1 MHTVFNTFQ
10 DRTRNWTHSSNC
22 SPSFRK
28 EMGHGPHK
36 QDRRDCFLYDLFSET
51 FFPPLSAE
59 LFQDITSS
67 QHTLLSQSKP
77 YLISLPLYCGSK
89 VQVDLLTFSSS
100 VLQINAKCIIMFIV
114 SFSSVTFLKSSSMF
128 EQRVD
133 LDDSIQTQMPAFTIF
148 HI

>member
-1 MHTVFNTFQ
+1 
-10 DRTRNWTHSSNC
+10 
-22 SPSFRK
+22 
-28 EMGHGPHK
+28 MGHDPHK